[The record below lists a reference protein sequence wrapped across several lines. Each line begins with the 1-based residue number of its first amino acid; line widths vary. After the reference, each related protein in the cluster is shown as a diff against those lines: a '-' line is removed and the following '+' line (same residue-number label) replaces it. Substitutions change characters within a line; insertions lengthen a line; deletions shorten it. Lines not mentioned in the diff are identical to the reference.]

1 MVRQGWLGRA
11 WLTLG
16 LLLTCCQASAVT
28 KDLDFIVA
36 IVDDDVV
43 LASELVSRLD
53 AVRKQMKAAKMQI
66 PPSNVLFNQMLERLI
81 MEDIQLQM
89 GERAGVRIDDE
100 SLTAAIES
108 IAKQNK
114 MTLAQFTQALASEGI
129 DYREFREDVRREM
142 IIQRVQ
148 RNRVNHRI
156 YISDEE
162 IDAFLASPLGQSALS
177 DEYRV
182 GHILIAVADDATPAA
197 IAAAEKKA
205 DDIYGKL
212 KAGADFREMA
222 IENSADSRALEGG
235 DLGWRKGGELPS
247 LFAEQIVKLQ
257 VGDTLPPIRSASGFH
272 IVQLLEKRGAS
283 TEIVKQADVR
293 HILVKPS
300 EIRTEAETKQLI
312 DDIYQDLVNGA
323 DFATLAKKY
332 SEDPGSA
339 LAGGDLGW
347 SEPDKFAP
355 EFAAMVRDTPVNTI
369 SKPFHT
375 EFGWHVL
382 EVTGWREHD
391 MSEDAR
397 RDMALRILHNRRYE
411 EVLQEWLREIRDE
424 AYVDIKVH
432 LNDKGEPVEGEG

>member
-1 MVRQGWLGRA
+1 MLRRGWLA
-11 WLTLG
+11 LG

-182 GHILIAVADDATPAA
+182 GHILIAVAGRRD
-197 IAAAEKKA
+197 
-205 DDIYGKL
+205 
-212 KAGADFREMA
+212 
-222 IENSADSRALEGG
+222 
-235 DLGWRKGGELPS
+235 
-247 LFAEQIVKLQ
+247 
-257 VGDTLPPIRSASGFH
+257 
-272 IVQLLEKRGAS
+272 
-283 TEIVKQADVR
+283 
-293 HILVKPS
+293 
-300 EIRTEAETKQLI
+300 
-312 DDIYQDLVNGA
+312 
-323 DFATLAKKY
+323 
-332 SEDPGSA
+332 
-339 LAGGDLGW
+339 AGGDRGGRAEGGRRLREAEGRRRLSRDGDRELGR
-347 SEPDKFAP
+347 FA
-355 EFAAMVRDTPVNTI
+355 
-369 SKPFHT
+369 
-375 EFGWHVL
+375 G
-382 EVTGWREHD
+382 
-391 MSEDAR
+391 AR
-397 RDMALRILHNRRYE
+397 RR
-411 EVLQEWLREIRDE
+411 
-424 AYVDIKVH
+424 
-432 LNDKGEPVEGEG
+432 